1 MVNGVY
7 CATATP
13 LADDGSVATDLL
25 IAHAKALLDEGCNGL
40 APLGTTGEAVSLTL
54 SERKAV
60 LEAFVDAG
68 IAPEALLP
76 GVGAAAIA
84 DVADLSRHAL
94 SLGITQVLMLPPF
107 YYKPL
112 SDEALFTAFAQVV
125 DQIAD
130 PRLKVLLYHIPHIS
144 GVAITHDV
152 IERLRAAYPGVFVG
166 IKDSSGKWDNLADM
180 KARFPSDFAIMTGA
194 DPLMGR
200 LLEIGGAGCITGAAN
215 VMPEVLRRQFEGD
228 DSAQATVE
236 AIRSLTTRHAQI
248 PSLKALIAHR
258 RAQPSWRQTRAPL
271 LPLGDADVAEISA
284 DLDAALA

>member
-1 MVNGVY
+1 MITGVY

-13 LADDGSVATDLL
+13 LAADGSVATDLL
-25 IAHAKALLDEGCNGL
+25 IEHAKALLSEGCNGL
-40 APLGTTGEAVSLTL
+40 APLGTTGEAVSLIL
-54 SERKAV
+54 AERKAV
-60 LEAFVDAG
+60 LEALVASG
-68 IAPEALLP
+68 IAPDALLP

-112 SDEALFTAFAQVV
+112 SDDALFASFAAVV

-130 PRLKVLLYHIPHIS
+130 DRLKVLLYHIPHIS

-166 IKDSSGKWDNLADM
+166 IKDSSGKWDNLAEM
-180 KARFPSDFAIMTGA
+180 KARFPDDFAIMTGA

-215 VMPEVLRRQFEGD
+215 VMPDLLRRRFDGD
-228 DSAQATVE
+228 ESAQTAVD
-236 AIRSLTTRHAQI
+236 AIRSLTTRYAQI
-248 PSLKALIAHR
+248 PSLKALVAHR
-258 RAQPSWRQTRAPL
+258 RGNAAWAQVRAPL
-271 LPLGDADVAEISA
+271 MPLDRAKAAEIAA
-284 DLDAALA
+284 DLDKALA